1 MLTLDTI
8 FKEIEKVP
16 VNRLN
21 DLYSFI
27 HSLKSNTKT
36 TKENR
41 NKILSFSGSFKDM
54 TQKDYDDFIIESTK
68 TRNELFD
75 RNIDL

>member
-27 HSLKSNTKT
+27 HSLKCNTKT

-41 NKILSFSGSFKDM
+41 NKILSFSGSFNDM
-54 TQKDYDDFIIESTK
+54 TQKDYDDFIKESTK

>member
-16 VNRLN
+16 VNRLS

-27 HSLKSNTKT
+27 NSLKSNRKA

-41 NKILSFSGSFKDM
+41 SKILSFSGSFSDM
-54 TQKDYDDFIIESTK
+54 SQKDYDDFIKESTK
-68 TRNELFD
+68 TRNKLFD